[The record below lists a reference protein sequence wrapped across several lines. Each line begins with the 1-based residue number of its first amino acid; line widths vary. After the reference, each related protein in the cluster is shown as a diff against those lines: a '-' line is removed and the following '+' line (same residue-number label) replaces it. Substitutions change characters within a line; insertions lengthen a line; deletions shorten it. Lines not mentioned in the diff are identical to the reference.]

1 MKSRHDNG
9 HEDRVWTP
17 VCGVLTQNP
26 PDWDDCSE
34 INIVDV
40 ILGDLELGERK
51 TEKVAKYSLT
61 SNACG
66 NSLTAEQSTINI
78 ESSEQVSTTESLE
91 LEKRLQDTF
100 QFSSTMETS
109 FKMTSSV
116 SGEVEQGVVK
126 ATATLGMEF
135 GLKAS
140 FTTDRGVTMSSG
152 EKKTSGTG
160 TVELNVMSTESTFKP
175 EPYQWREARA
185 TYTKQNVIV
194 PLRLKM
200 QCIRKDGV
208 PNVQWVDSNLKAA
221 AFSQVT
227 VEVVDKTK
235 ECP

>member
-78 ESSEQVSTTESLE
+78 ESSEQVST
-91 LEKRLQDTF
+91 
-100 QFSSTMETS
+100 METS

-116 SGEVEQGVVK
+116 SGEVTQGVVK
-126 ATATLGMEF
+126 ATATLGME
-135 GLKAS
+135 
-140 FTTDRGVTMSSG
+140 
-152 EKKTSGTG
+152 
-160 TVELNVMSTESTFKP
+160 
-175 EPYQWREARA
+175 
-185 TYTKQNVIV
+185 
-194 PLRLKM
+194 
-200 QCIRKDGV
+200 
-208 PNVQWVDSNLKAA
+208 
-221 AFSQVT
+221 
-227 VEVVDKTK
+227 
-235 ECP
+235 